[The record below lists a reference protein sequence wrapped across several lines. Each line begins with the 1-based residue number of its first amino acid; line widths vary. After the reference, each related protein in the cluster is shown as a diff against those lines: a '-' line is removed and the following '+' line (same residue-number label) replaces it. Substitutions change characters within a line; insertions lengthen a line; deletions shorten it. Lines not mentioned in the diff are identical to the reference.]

1 MYYRTKT
8 YLAGDWTGD
17 SNAIETLKE
26 WNRNKYLTL
35 SFVDAHDFKSARDT
49 SLNCTIKASLKQ
61 RMDMSKTFV
70 LIVGN
75 ETKTLRAGSC
85 RYCNSLNSYSH
96 YCVRGYSVDYRSYI
110 EYECDLAIKAG
121 IRIVVLYN
129 STVVDKSKCPD
140 AVKNLGVHIPMK
152 RFKNGTL
159 CWNYE
164 TISNAL
170 K

>member
-17 SNAIETLKE
+17 SNAISTLKE
-26 WNRNKYLTL
+26 WKENDYLSL
-35 SFVDAHDFKSARDT
+35 SFVDAHDFKSARD
-49 SLNCTIKASLKQ
+49 SNLNYTIKASLKQ

-70 LIVGN
+70 LVVGN
-75 ETKTLRAGSC
+75 DTKQLRAGSC
-85 RYCNSLNSYSH
+85 RYCSSLNSYSH

>member
-140 AVKNLGVHIPMK
+140 AVKNLGVHIPMLYYN
-152 RFKNGTL
+152 NGSRRWSYKL
-159 CWNYE
+159 VKQY
-164 TISNAL
+164 L
-170 K
+170 

>member
-70 LIVGN
+70 LIVGS
-75 ETKTLRAGSC
+75 ETKSLRAGSC
-85 RYCNSLNSYSH
+85 RYCCSLNSYSH
-96 YCVRGYSVDYRSYI
+96 YCTRGHNVDYRSYI

-129 STVVDKSKCPD
+129 STVVNRSKCPD
-140 AVKNLGVHIPMK
+140 AVRYYGTHIPMK
-152 RFKNGTL
+152 CFRNGNL
-159 CWNYE
+159 CWDYE
-164 TISNAL
+164 SIKKSIN
-170 K
+170 

>member
-35 SFVDAHDFKSARDT
+35 SFIDAHDLKSARDT

>member
-61 RMDMSKTFV
+61 RMDM
-70 LIVGN
+70 
-75 ETKTLRAGSC
+75 
-85 RYCNSLNSYSH
+85 
-96 YCVRGYSVDYRSYI
+96 
-110 EYECDLAIKAG
+110 
-121 IRIVVLYN
+121 
-129 STVVDKSKCPD
+129 
-140 AVKNLGVHIPMK
+140 
-152 RFKNGTL
+152 
-159 CWNYE
+159 
-164 TISNAL
+164 
-170 K
+170 

>member
-26 WNRNKYLTL
+26 WNRNNYLTL

-70 LIVGN
+70 LIVGK

-96 YCVRGYSVDYRSYI
+96 YCVRGYNVDYRSYI

-140 AVKNLGVHIPMK
+140 SIKYQGVHIPMK
-152 RFKNGTL
+152 CYKNGNL
-159 CWNYE
+159 RWNYE
-164 TISNAL
+164 TIRNAL
-170 K
+170 

>member
-26 WNRNKYLTL
+26 WNRNNYLTL
-35 SFVDAHDFKSARDT
+35 SFVDAHDFKSARDN

-61 RMDMSKTFV
+61 RMDMSNTFV

-85 RYCNSLNSYSH
+85 QYCNSLNSYSH

-140 AVKNLGVHIPMK
+140 AVKNLGVHIPMVYIL
-152 RFKNGTL
+152 NGVRR
-159 CWNYE
+159 WNYK
-164 TISNAL
+164 L
-170 K
+170 VKQYL

>member
-129 STVVDKSKCPD
+129 STVVDKSKCPE

>member
-8 YLAGDWTGD
+8 YLAGDWAGD
-17 SNAIETLKE
+17 SDAIAVLKE
-26 WNRNKYLTL
+26 WNRNNYLTL
-35 SFVDAHDFKSARDT
+35 SFVDVHDFKSARDT

-140 AVKNLGVHIPMK
+140 SIKYQGVHIPMK
-152 RFKNGTL
+152 CYKNGNL
-159 CWNYE
+159 RWDYE
-164 TISNAL
+164 SIKKLIN
-170 K
+170 

>member
-17 SNAIETLKE
+17 SDAIAVLKE
-26 WNRNKYLTL
+26 WNRNNYLTL
-35 SFVDAHDFKSARDT
+35 SFVDVHDFKSARDT

-61 RMDMSKTFV
+61 RIDMSKTFV

-75 ETKTLRAGSC
+75 ETRTLRAGSC
-85 RYCNSLNSYSH
+85 RYCSSLNSYSH

-110 EYECDLAIKAG
+110 EYECDLSIKAG

-140 AVKNLGVHIPMK
+140 AVKNLGVHIPMLYYN
-152 RFKNGTL
+152 NGSRR
-159 CWNYE
+159 WNYK
-164 TISNAL
+164 L
-170 K
+170 VKQYL